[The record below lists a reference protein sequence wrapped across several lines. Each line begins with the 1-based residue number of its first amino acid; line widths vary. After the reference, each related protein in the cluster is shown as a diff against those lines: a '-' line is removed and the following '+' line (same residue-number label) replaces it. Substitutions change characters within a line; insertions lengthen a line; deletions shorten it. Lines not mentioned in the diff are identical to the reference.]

1 MKKKLLQKI
10 GLGVL
15 SFSMIVSCMPIQSVQ
30 AADKFRSE
38 VTYTNGSYTFDK
50 LSHANK
56 GVATPDG
63 IVDYIGNGAVS
74 AGDQG
79 QGDRGQSYSWSAVAY
94 GDWVYVGT
102 CYAAMGNTLTMM
114 KNILGDSF
122 DEETMRATLNAMYN
136 GTFFYGQSKEDGS
149 EDIDS
154 QGILVKV
161 NVNTGETKL
170 LMSQATTNQAPL
182 FRNGIRYKDKL
193 YFCGSV
199 RLNGAKSGLP
209 SIYCVD
215 PETDEIKE
223 VYKGIT
229 PQEAGAAYQ
238 QGISTGIRGM
248 AEYNGQLVVSC
259 VGLEGPYIMISS
271 DPSAGASS
279 FKKIATNADLF
290 DYAAYHYSDSIY
302 GGIHLGNC
310 RI

>member
-102 CYAAMGNTLTMM
+102 CYAVMGNTLTMM

-149 EDIDS
+149 EDID
-154 QGILVKV
+154 
-161 NVNTGETKL
+161 
-170 LMSQATTNQAPL
+170 
-182 FRNGIRYKDKL
+182 
-193 YFCGSV
+193 
-199 RLNGAKSGLP
+199 
-209 SIYCVD
+209 
-215 PETDEIKE
+215 
-223 VYKGIT
+223 
-229 PQEAGAAYQ
+229 
-238 QGISTGIRGM
+238 
-248 AEYNGQLVVSC
+248 
-259 VGLEGPYIMISS
+259 
-271 DPSAGASS
+271 
-279 FKKIATNADLF
+279 
-290 DYAAYHYSDSIY
+290 
-302 GGIHLGNC
+302 
-310 RI
+310 